1 MHMFYFCS
9 KRAQMILENEGVDVE
24 ERRLFHG
31 THTSVVESICKKGF
45 DWRVC
50 GKNGTVY
57 GQGELFIKKKK
68 KKALVLDDLGKVLF
82 IKGFDWMIVESMR
95 QCMVMV
101 LYI

>member
-1 MHMFYFCS
+1 
-9 KRAQMILENEGVDVE
+9 MILENEGVDVE

-68 KKALVLDDLGKVLF
+68 RL
-82 IKGFDWMIVESMR
+82 
-95 QCMVMV
+95 
-101 LYI
+101 

>member
-1 MHMFYFCS
+1 MFYFCS

-68 KKALVLDDLGKVLF
+68 
-82 IKGFDWMIVESMR
+82 GFDWMICGQHGTVFGQGVIYKR
-95 QCMVMV
+95 
-101 LYI
+101 L

>member
-68 KKALVLDDLGKVLF
+68 K
-82 IKGFDWMIVESMR
+82 GFGFG
-95 QCMVMV
+95 
-101 LYI
+101 